1 MRRVFPSKLLKG
13 ALVLWMSVFI
23 ALTGS
28 AVAGASMAGQA
39 SVHEV
44 TGQAAVTAEVTPD
57 RARRLALE
65 DALYLAALQGGVA
78 IDGFSA
84 MDASTALSEETV
96 LRPTADIL
104 DYTIIEEKQMDNT
117 SQVTIRAVTGLADPA
132 ACEAGMK
139 RHFMVFKPRI
149 YASPAAPAWA
159 ARQADRLVHHVL
171 KNLPAR
177 ANASYEFATDTEFD
191 ATRRQRTEQ
200 SFDYYVLTEAPAI
213 AAGDY
218 ALQVSLKVDAVTA
231 DINAGLVQ
239 EETVHALLQ
248 VDVYTGEGFEPVFS
262 AQTHAIVHAERDY
275 FFNMLNQV
283 LQARRPAFDA
293 DIAARFADF
302 VNAELGQFLCRTLH
316 AKVSLAGDRALV
328 PLGRRHGLVKS
339 HLAVVN
345 KPDTPFRVLR
355 IAELMDAEAVLLPLD
370 PETDLSSIDG
380 QHVRFLEAK

>member
-1 MRRVFPSKLLKG
+1 MRRVFLSRLLKG
-13 ALVLWMSVFI
+13 ALVLWMTVFI
-23 ALTGS
+23 ASTGF
-28 AVAGASMAGQA
+28 ALAGATMSGQA

-44 TGQAAVTAEVTPD
+44 TGQAAVTSEVAPD

-96 LRPTADIL
+96 LRPTAEIL
-104 DYTIIEEKQMDNT
+104 DYTIIEEKQIDNI

-132 ACEAGMK
+132 ACEAGLK

-149 YASPAAPAWA
+149 FASPAAPAWA
-159 ARQADRLVHHVL
+159 ARQADRLVHRVL
-171 KNLPAR
+171 KNLPTR

-191 ATRRQRTEQ
+191 ATRRQRTAQ

-218 ALQVSLKVDAVTA
+218 ALQVSLKVDAVTG
-231 DINAGLVQ
+231 DRNAGLVQ
-239 EETVHALLQ
+239 EETVEALLQ
-248 VDVYTGEGFEPVFS
+248 ADVYSGEGFEPVFS
-262 AQTHAIVHAERDY
+262 TQTHSTVYAERDY
-275 FFNMLNQV
+275 FFNTLNQV
-283 LQARRPAFDA
+283 LQARRPVFDE
-293 DIAARFADF
+293 DIAARLADF
-302 VNAELGQFLCRTLH
+302 VNAELGQFLCRTLQ

-328 PLGRRHGLVKS
+328 PLGRRHGLEKS

-345 KPDTPFRVLR
+345 KSDAPFRVLR

-380 QHVRFLEAK
+380 QQVRFLEAK

>member
-1 MRRVFPSKLLKG
+1 MYRVFPRNLLKG
-13 ALVLWMSVFI
+13 ALVLWISVLI
-23 ALTGS
+23 ASIGS
-28 AVAGASMAGQA
+28 AVAGEPMSGQA

-44 TGQAAVTAEVTPD
+44 TGQAALTAEVTPD

-104 DYTIIEEKQMDNT
+104 DYTIIEEKQGDNI
-117 SQVTIRAVTGLADPA
+117 SQVTIRAVTGQADPS
-132 ACEAGMK
+132 ACEAGIK

-191 ATRRQRTEQ
+191 ATSRQRTEQ
-200 SFDYYVLTEAPAI
+200 SFDYFVLTEAPAI
-213 AAGDY
+213 APGDY

-231 DINAGLVQ
+231 DTNARLVQ

-248 VDVYTGEGFEPVFS
+248 VDVYSGEGFEPVFS
-262 AQTHAIVHAERDY
+262 TQNHSIVHAEHDY
-275 FFNMLNQV
+275 FFNALNQV
-283 LQARRPAFDA
+283 LQARRPAFDG
-293 DIAARFADF
+293 DVAAQFVDF
-302 VNAELGQFLCRTLH
+302 VHAELGQFLCRTLL

-345 KPDTPFRVLR
+345 KPDAPFRVLR

>member
-1 MRRVFPSKLLKG
+1 MRRVFSSKLLKG

-23 ALTGS
+23 APTGS
-28 AVAGASMAGQA
+28 AEVGAPMAGQA

-149 YASPAAPAWA
+149 YTSPAAPAWA
-159 ARQADRLVHHVL
+159 ERQGDRLIQHVVKSL
-171 KNLPAR
+171 SAR
-177 ANASYEFATDTEFD
+177 ENASYELATDTEFD

-213 AAGDY
+213 ATGDY
-218 ALQVSLKVDAVTA
+218 ALQVSLKIDTVTA
-231 DINAGLVQ
+231 DTNIGLVQ
-239 EETVHALLQ
+239 EEAVHALLR
-248 VDVYTGEGFEPVFS
+248 VDVYTGQGFEPVFS
-262 AQTHAIVHAERDY
+262 TRTHAIVHAERDY
-275 FFNMLNQV
+275 FFNTLNQV
-283 LQARRPAFDA
+283 LQAPRPVFDA
-293 DIAARFADF
+293 DIAARFANF
-302 VNAELGQFLCRTLH
+302 VDAELGQFLCRTLH
-316 AKVSLAGDRALV
+316 AKVTLAGGRALV
-328 PLGRRHGLVKS
+328 SLGRRHGLVKS
-339 HLAVVN
+339 HLAVLN
-345 KPDTPFRVLR
+345 TPNAPFRVLR
-355 IAELMDAEAVLLPLD
+355 IAELTDAEAVLSPLD
-370 PETDLSSIDG
+370 PESDLSSIDG
-380 QHVRFLEAK
+380 QSVRFLEAK

>member
-1 MRRVFPSKLLKG
+1 MHCVFPSKLLKG

-23 ALTGS
+23 ASTGS
-28 AVAGASMAGQA
+28 AVSGASMTGQA

-84 MDASTALSEETV
+84 IDASTALSEETV

-149 YASPAAPAWA
+149 YTSPAAPAWA
-159 ARQADRLVHHVL
+159 ERQGDRLIQHVVKSL
-171 KNLPAR
+171 SAR
-177 ANASYEFATDTEFD
+177 ENASYELATDTEFD

-213 AAGDY
+213 ATGDY
-218 ALQVSLKVDAVTA
+218 ALQVSLKIDTVTA
-231 DINAGLVQ
+231 DTNIGLVQ
-239 EETVHALLQ
+239 EEAVHALLR
-248 VDVYTGEGFEPVFS
+248 VDVYTGQGFKPVFS
-262 AQTHAIVHAERDY
+262 TRTDAIVHAERDY
-275 FFNMLNQV
+275 FFNTLNQV
-283 LQARRPAFDA
+283 LQAPRPVFDA
-293 DIAARFADF
+293 DIAARFANF
-302 VNAELGQFLCRTLH
+302 VDAELGQFLCRTLH
-316 AKVSLAGDRALV
+316 AKVTLAGGRALV
-328 PLGRRHGLVKS
+328 SLGRRHGLVKS
-339 HLAVVN
+339 HLAILN
-345 KPDTPFRVLR
+345 KPYAPFRVLR
-355 IAELMDAEAVLLPLD
+355 IAELTDAEAVLSPLD

-380 QHVRFLEAK
+380 QYVRFLEAK

>member
-23 ALTGS
+23 ASTGS

-57 RARRLALE
+57 RARGLRWKMR
-65 DALYLAALQGGVA
+65 YLAALQGGVA

-200 SFDYYVLTEAPAI
+200 SFDYYVLTEAPPLPRAI
-213 AAGDY
+213 MRC
-218 ALQVSLKVDAVTA
+218 K
-231 DINAGLVQ
+231 
-239 EETVHALLQ
+239 
-248 VDVYTGEGFEPVFS
+248 
-262 AQTHAIVHAERDY
+262 
-275 FFNMLNQV
+275 
-283 LQARRPAFDA
+283 
-293 DIAARFADF
+293 
-302 VNAELGQFLCRTLH
+302 
-316 AKVSLAGDRALV
+316 
-328 PLGRRHGLVKS
+328 
-339 HLAVVN
+339 
-345 KPDTPFRVLR
+345 FR
-355 IAELMDAEAVLLPLD
+355 
-370 PETDLSSIDG
+370 
-380 QHVRFLEAK
+380 

>member
-1 MRRVFPSKLLKG
+1 MRCVSPNQFSKSAIG
-13 ALVLWMSVFI
+13 LWMLVFT
-23 ALTGS
+23 ALPGS
-28 AVAGASMAGQA
+28 ALADAALSGQA

-104 DYTIIEEKQMDNT
+104 DYTIIEEKQVDNT
-117 SQVTIRAVTGLADPA
+117 SRVTIRAVTGLADPD
-132 ACEAGMK
+132 ACEAGLK
-139 RHFMVFKPRI
+139 RHFTVFKPRI
-149 YASPAAPAWA
+149 YASPSAPAWA
-159 ARQADRLVHHVL
+159 AHQADRLVHHVV
-171 KNLPAR
+171 KSLPTR
-177 ANASYEFATDTEFD
+177 ANASYDLATDTEFD
-191 ATRRQRTEQ
+191 ATRRQRTNQ

-218 ALQVSLKVDAVTA
+218 ALQVSLKVDAATA
-231 DINAGLVQ
+231 DTNAGLVQ
-239 EETVHALLQ
+239 EETVHAILQ
-248 VDVYTGEGFEPVFS
+248 LDVYTGHGFEPVFS
-262 AQTHAIVHAERDY
+262 TQTHAIVHAERDY
-275 FFNMLNQV
+275 FFNTLNQV
-283 LQARRPAFDA
+283 LQAPRPAFDT
-293 DIAARFADF
+293 DMAAGFADF
-302 VNAELGQFLCRTLH
+302 VDIELGQFLCRTLH
-316 AKVSLAGDRALV
+316 AKVSLAGGRARV

-339 HLAVVN
+339 HLAVLN
-345 KPDTPFRVLR
+345 KPDAPFRVLR